1 MWKTEDEYIWYAMK
15 TDIISCSW
23 LFFSYRYQ
31 SINVTR
37 SLVRQFSMKLY
48 HGKYCLKVTKYI
60 FSIIKLSSTL
70 KKNIIL
76 KIWEGGVLLNVNNC
90 VSENN
95 AFLDNENW
103 KLKCLYIKQ
112 LKKKIMK
119 KSFKILKKN
128 QTLTMRHIYHTLLSL
143 MFSHSRRYIMH
154 KH

>member
-112 LKKKIMK
+112 LKKNNEKVFQNTK
-119 KSFKILKKN
+119 KKTNTHHEAYI
-128 QTLTMRHIYHTLLSL
+128 
-143 MFSHSRRYIMH
+143 SHFTFPH
-154 KH
+154 VFT